1 MNHRVHITVFSM
13 LLMGGI
19 CLRAQDPLPP
29 PPSDLLPLPAQT
41 QATGPQGAPQQ
52 NAAPQGNLPLSQ
64 ASAPDQAAIPAQ
76 TPAADQSSIQHV
88 IESHPP
94 QPPSAGPQVAGTPAA
109 GPQLKQN
116 PLDVLRN
123 FEPSADEE
131 YRLGRGDE
139 ITVDFAGRPE
149 LQAKLVVGPDGRVSL
164 PLAGDMML
172 AGLTRTEAAKAVQ
185 TALSPYYDNL
195 SAQVIVT
202 RYTSNRVLVL
212 GAVNTPGQFAFEST
226 PTLLAALTRAG
237 LETGPDKIARVPE
250 ECAIYRGSEQVVW
263 VQLKQ
268 LIESGNALADLRLR
282 RDDVIYVPN
291 PAERFVSV
299 MGEVQHPGAVPLTSN
314 STLASVLASA
324 GGFTDQAGD
333 NAHIQI
339 VDPAT
344 GTSRVFKF
352 HDLLNPAKS
361 REIALQP
368 GEIIFVPKTGFAKA
382 TYVLQR
388 LNPIFSLSS
397 LAYLGMIL

>member
-1 MNHRVHITVFSM
+1 
-13 LLMGGI
+13 
-19 CLRAQDPLPP
+19 
-29 PPSDLLPLPAQT
+29 
-41 QATGPQGAPQQ
+41 
-52 NAAPQGNLPLSQ
+52 
-64 ASAPDQAAIPAQ
+64 
-76 TPAADQSSIQHV
+76 
-88 IESHPP
+88 
-94 QPPSAGPQVAGTPAA
+94 
-109 GPQLKQN
+109 
-116 PLDVLRN
+116 
-123 FEPSADEE
+123 
-131 YRLGRGDE
+131 
-139 ITVDFAGRPE
+139 
-149 LQAKLVVGPDGRVSL
+149 
-164 PLAGDMML
+164 MML
-172 AGLTRTEAAKAVQ
+172 AGLTRTEAAKAIQ
-185 TALSPYYDNL
+185 TALSSYYDNL
-195 SAQVIVT
+195 STQVTVT